1 MTSQPWFGRAV
12 VVASLALVPFTT
24 AAAQVPATPADAG
37 DFMGVWAMSME
48 GPQGSFEQELTL
60 KDKDGKVFGEM
71 VNAVMPLQEIS
82 DVTKSGADLVLKYQ
96 GNFQGNPFD
105 ATITLTPDG
114 FEKVKVVF
122 AVNNGTFT
130 MNGGATKKH

>member
-1 MTSQPWFGRAV
+1 MTRRSRSRHAILIAALAV
-12 VVASLALVPFTT
+12 VPLDG
-24 AAAQVPATPADAG
+24 AQSPVTPADAP
-37 DFMGVWAMSME
+37 DFMGVWTMSME

-71 VNAVMPLQEIS
+71 VNAMMPLQEIS
-82 DVTKSGADLVLKYQ
+82 DISKSGADLVLKYQ

-105 ATITLTPDG
+105 ATITLSPSG

-122 AVNNGTFT
+122 DVNNGMFT
-130 MNGGATKKH
+130 MNGSATKKN